1 MKMGSD
7 QVKFNVVLQEFKPS
21 GSIVR
26 NVSLMKSNDKQR
38 AISHFNEK
46 LAEMSYYIENN
57 ARLSVIEYD
66 DDGGFKVIRETK
78 GR

>member
-1 MKMGSD
+1 MKF
-7 QVKFNVVLQEFKPS
+7 KVVLQEFKPS

-38 AISHFNEK
+38 AISYFNEK

>member
-1 MKMGSD
+1 MK
-7 QVKFNVVLQEFKPS
+7 FAVVLQEFKPS

-38 AISHFNEK
+38 AISYFNEK
-46 LAEMSYYIENN
+46 LSEMSYYIENN

-66 DDGGFKVIRETK
+66 DDGGFKVLRETK

>member
-1 MKMGSD
+1 MKY
-7 QVKFNVVLQEFKPS
+7 KVVLQEFKPS

-38 AISHFNEK
+38 AISYYNEK

-66 DDGGFKVIRETK
+66 DDNGFKVIRETK

>member
-1 MKMGSD
+1 MK
-7 QVKFNVVLQEFKPS
+7 FAVVLQEFKPS

-38 AISHFNEK
+38 AISYFNEK
-46 LAEMSYYIENN
+46 LSEMSYYIENN

-66 DDGGFKVIRETK
+66 DDSGFKVLRETK